1 MINYKYITFAFLI
14 ITFYCLN
21 CEKTTG
27 PDMPDSYYDLQT
39 LQMEIEGKTLFYS
52 TAIHNSYYSSNDSIP
67 LILALH
73 YGSAPY
79 DYFGRDFLYTFILP
93 AMKSLKAIMV
103 APVSPVNG
111 SWANYTSETMV
122 MALIDS
128 IKLKYR
134 IDNTRIAVTGF
145 SMGGIGTWYF
155 AARQPGVFSAAIPVS
170 GMPPQNTLEDI
181 SESRIPIYVI
191 HSKDDEIFDYN
202 DVKEVVTNLQSR
214 GMDIE
219 LNTVSGV
226 SHYKTDEFI
235 KPLSKSVPWLEN
247 KWGK

>member
-14 ITFYCLN
+14 ITFSCLN
-21 CEKTTG
+21 CEKTTEPEG
-27 PDMPDSYYDLQT
+27 SDSYYDLQT
-39 LQMEIEGKTLFYS
+39 SQMEIEGKTLFYS
-52 TAIHNSYYSSNDSIP
+52 TAIHNSYYSGNDSIP

-73 YGSAPY
+73 YGGAPY

-93 AMKSLKAIMV
+93 AMKSLTAIMV
-103 APVSPVNG
+103 APVSPVND
-111 SWANYTSETMV
+111 SWANFNTETIV

-128 IKLKYR
+128 IKSKYR
-134 IDNTRIAVTGF
+134 IDDTRIAVTGF
-145 SMGGIGTWYF
+145 SMGGSGTWFF
-155 AARQPGVFSAAIPVS
+155 AARQPVVFSAAIPVS
-170 GMPPQNTLEDI
+170 GMPQQSMISNL

-191 HSKDDEIFDYN
+191 HSKDDEIVDYY
-202 DVKEVVTNLQSR
+202 DVKELVNKLLNQ
-214 GMDIE
+214 GADIE

-226 SHYKTDEFI
+226 SHYETDEFI